1 LQNIYEKIRQ
11 ENEKFYGEGVG
22 FYGVYLADKLY
33 SDRTHLIYEL
43 IQNAEDASKRAN
55 KEGKNQFS
63 ISFSLFPDR
72 LEVRNNGAIFSETD
86 IKGISKIGEG
96 TKKND
101 LTQIGKFGLGF
112 KSVYAYTKSPEI
124 HSGNESFNI
133 KNYVFPYEITKK
145 QDLDVNETL
154 FIIPFNHEEI
164 TPEKSF
170 NEIKNRLKNLGSET
184 LLFLRYIKEINWN
197 IANEKGTYL
206 RKSISNGSD
215 FRNVEIS
222 SNYSSIGI
230 NHNLK
235 EKYLIFERP
244 INGSPD
250 FPVEIAYKLIEDF
263 RYKDKLKITPILGA
277 KLSVFFLTNID
288 TRLKFIIQGPYRT
301 TPARDNIHFD
311 DEWNQILIL
320 ETATLVSDSISKVK
334 ELGYLNISFL
344 NTLPLEDEY
353 LDNLIY
359 NVILNQVYLKLSS
372 DEKFLPT
379 NNNDYTNSENAL
391 IARTDDIRQLISKEQ
406 INSLFEKD
414 EGDWIISDITR
425 DKESTIFKYL
435 SEKLEVPV
443 IDNEAFSRR
452 ITKEFLENQTDKW
465 IINFYSFLTEKPAL
479 WRGKTSIGVEG
490 ILRNKEIIRLE
501 DGTHSSAFDKNGEPI
516 IYIPG
521 EHKINFP
528 TLKRNLILDDK
539 IKIFFRS
546 FGLREADLT
555 DVMVKGILLK
565 YSYEDTVKIEN
576 KDENIQDVSYIFKTL
591 KTLTYLERNRL
602 IDCLKSTTFLMVK
615 DFSGDIFFNSPEN
628 IYIGKEYTGKE
639 DLEIYFEDYVNF
651 LVPDYKDFLDLHQLK
666 EIGCKDKI
674 EVLFEKPDIK
684 NHITILDERR
694 NYKRGLD
701 GFDPDCEIVELSNTL
716 KNISIE
722 KSQIIWNLLKNNY
735 NKISGIVETSKRANY
750 QDSEKNE
757 ELSIMGNILISFAW
771 IPSKE
776 GLFFKPSEITLDEL
790 HSDFNPESLESKK
803 IAEKLKFKFD
813 SESKIIEQLSP
824 DKKKKFQL
832 MEKLFSVMT
841 EDAIEKF
848 IKEKE
853 NINKKN
859 SEQSH
864 TNVLDKFKETLL
876 KESVNNYNES
886 EDLRVWKSVDPET
899 VENAIENER
908 EKIPEK
914 IENSRVENLV
924 KIVKQTKIINDEQEM
939 DPRAFLIAQ
948 YDGCCQICN
957 ITNKYQNI

>member
-1 LQNIYEKIRQ
+1 
-11 ENEKFYGEGVG
+11 
-22 FYGVYLADKLY
+22 
-33 SDRTHLIYEL
+33 
-43 IQNAEDASKRAN
+43 
-55 KEGKNQFS
+55 
-63 ISFSLFPDR
+63 
-72 LEVRNNGAIFSETD
+72 
-86 IKGISKIGEG
+86 
-96 TKKND
+96 
-101 LTQIGKFGLGF
+101 
-112 KSVYAYTKSPEI
+112 
-124 HSGNESFNI
+124 
-133 KNYVFPYEITKK
+133 
-145 QDLDVNETL
+145 
-154 FIIPFNHEEI
+154 
-164 TPEKSF
+164 
-170 NEIKNRLKNLGSET
+170 
-184 LLFLRYIKEINWN
+184 
-197 IANEKGTYL
+197 
-206 RKSISNGSD
+206 
-215 FRNVEIS
+215 
-222 SNYSSIGI
+222 
-230 NHNLK
+230 
-235 EKYLIFERP
+235 
-244 INGSPD
+244 
-250 FPVEIAYKLIEDF
+250 
-263 RYKDKLKITPILGA
+263 
-277 KLSVFFLTNID
+277 
-288 TRLKFIIQGPYRT
+288 
-301 TPARDNIHFD
+301 
-311 DEWNQILIL
+311 
-320 ETATLVSDSISKVK
+320 
-334 ELGYLNISFL
+334 
-344 NTLPLEDEY
+344 
-353 LDNLIY
+353 
-359 NVILNQVYLKLSS
+359 
-372 DEKFLPT
+372 
-379 NNNDYTNSENAL
+379 
-391 IARTDDIRQLISKEQ
+391 
-406 INSLFEKD
+406 
-414 EGDWIISDITR
+414 
-425 DKESTIFKYL
+425 
-435 SEKLEVPV
+435 
-443 IDNEAFSRR
+443 
-452 ITKEFLENQTDKW
+452 
-465 IINFYSFLTEKPAL
+465 
-479 WRGKTSIGVEG
+479 
-490 ILRNKEIIRLE
+490 
-501 DGTHSSAFDKNGEPI
+501 
-516 IYIPG
+516 
-521 EHKINFP
+521 
-528 TLKRNLILDDK
+528 
-539 IKIFFRS
+539 
-546 FGLREADLT
+546 
-555 DVMVKGILLK
+555 MVKGILLK

-576 KDENIQDVSYIFKTL
+576 KEENIQDVSYIFKTL
-591 KTLTYLERNRL
+591 KTLTYIERNRL

-628 IYIGKEYTGKE
+628 IYIGKEYTGKD

-722 KSQIIWNLLKNNY
+722 KSKIIWNLLKNNY

-924 KIVKQTKIINDEQEM
+924 KIVKQTKIINDEQAI

-957 ITNKYQNI
+957 IKLILGENKPPYFEMYKIISNINSEFNVLCLCPNCNALMKYADKDLSDIYKEAEKVLKHETTTEEVIERLGDYYITEIILAGKTTYLYYSPLHMAKLAGLLSSVKVGL